1 MGSLV
6 SDLPRM
12 IVCAILKL
20 DSRNGIGYRILS
32 LDEGLV
38 KDIDKDLLIKGIKSG
53 KVNVLNAKV
62 EMVYQTDILGK
73 IKIVNGEKVQVEDVV
88 GEMMSFSNLPQI
100 NTRKDPKD
108 QLYITANKNR
118 YVYAVKHVGGK
129 HKLVDYGGKVILLD
143 DSDFI
148 YYKSNLINIKP
159 LVDETIDISKII
171 STPLTQRTGGFSTG
185 ATGMNQ
191 VSDELRRKTEE
202 EIEKRNRPKPTSV
215 GSFLLKNGDD
225 AFKETECGSVYT
237 MFDGGL
243 ILDLEGKPELTDYKN
258 VGDIGAGYK
267 ISSALINLR
276 ALNYFY
282 FSIIQELNRELIPPE
297 DKSVETMAVSP
308 STLYI
313 NADFADRHT
322 VEELTFVLM
331 HEAMHILFRHNYY
344 GIGKEQ
350 EIHNVAC
357 DLIINKTITDEYGC
371 LPGNKRAVTVDANGV
386 KAGIKYPEGG
396 CWIEA
401 VNTEV
406 DTSESIYHELITAI
420 DKAKQSQGQGKGSS
434 QGQGQGQS
442 QGKGSSQGQGQ
453 SQGKGSSQGQGQGQS
468 QGQGQGSGKGQG
480 SGQGSYEIDF
490 RGSKIK
496 VEPSFRDIVLS
507 AEDTKNGKEG
517 VGDLS
522 NSLARNAEE
531 ACKAA
536 GKDISPLIK
545 ATLKIEAKIVAPRWQ
560 KVLKEFLSKLGEKY
574 HTYSAVNKRYIHSG
588 LIVPGPK
595 TSEENS
601 KMLENIV
608 LAIDTSGSMFN
619 DENLSNIVSLAA
631 SIVKKYKAN
640 GEIIYWDTT
649 VTSTGTFK
657 DTKSLVRTSVE
668 GGGGTDVNCVFEY
681 LAKKYPTRGRQ
692 PSLIIVMTDGYFG
705 RLDDEYVKKYK
716 NVIWA
721 ITEVDIKNFSKPP
734 NGKVAVIDM
743 K

>member
-1 MGSLV
+1 MSSLV

-143 DSDFI
+143 DSDFR

-159 LVDETIDISKII
+159 LIDETIDISKII

-297 DKSVETMAVSP
+297 DKSVEAMAVSP

-406 DTSESIYHELITAI
+406 DTSGSIYHELITAI
-420 DKAKQSQGQGKGSS
+420 DKAKQSQGQG
-434 QGQGQGQS
+434 QGQS
-442 QGKGSSQGQGQ
+442 
-453 SQGKGSSQGQGQGQS
+453 
-468 QGQGQGSGKGQG
+468 QGQGSGKGQG

-574 HTYSAVNKRYIHSG
+574 YTYSAVNKRYIHSG

>member
-38 KDIDKDLLIKGIKSG
+38 KDIDKALLIKGIKSG

-62 EMVYQTDILGK
+62 EMVYQMDILGK

-118 YVYAVKHVGGK
+118 YVYAVKHIGGK

-143 DSDFI
+143 DDDFK

-420 DKAKQSQGQGKGSS
+420 DKAKQSQGQVQS
-434 QGQGQGQS
+434 QGQGS
-442 QGKGSSQGQGQ
+442 
-453 SQGKGSSQGQGQGQS
+453 GQGQS
-468 QGQGQGSGKGQG
+468 QGQGKGQG

-574 HTYSAVNKRYIHSG
+574 YTYSAVNKRYIHSG

-657 DTKSLVRTSVE
+657 DTKSLVRTSIE

>member
-62 EMVYQTDILGK
+62 EMVYQKDILGK

-118 YVYAVKHVGGK
+118 YVYAVKHAGGK

-243 ILDLEGKPELTDYKN
+243 ILDLGGKPELTDYKN

-297 DKSVETMAVSP
+297 DKSIETMAVSP

-420 DKAKQSQGQGKGSS
+420 DKDKQSQGQG
-434 QGQGQGQS
+434 
-442 QGKGSSQGQGQ
+442 
-453 SQGKGSSQGQGQGQS
+453 QGQGQGQS
-468 QGQGQGSGKGQG
+468 QGQ
-480 SGQGSYEIDF
+480 GQGSYEIDF

-522 NSLARNAEE
+522 NSLARSAEG

-536 GKDISPLIK
+536 GKGISPLIK

-574 HTYSAVNKRYIHSG
+574 CTYSAVNKRYIHSG
-588 LIVPGPK
+588 LIVPVLK

-649 VTSTGTFK
+649 VTSTGAFK
-657 DTKSLVRTSVE
+657 DIKSLVRTSVK

>member
-1 MGSLV
+1 M
-6 SDLPRM
+6 
-12 IVCAILKL
+12 
-20 DSRNGIGYRILS
+20 
-32 LDEGLV
+32 
-38 KDIDKDLLIKGIKSG
+38 
-53 KVNVLNAKV
+53 
-62 EMVYQTDILGK
+62 
-73 IKIVNGEKVQVEDVV
+73 
-88 GEMMSFSNLPQI
+88 
-100 NTRKDPKD
+100 
-108 QLYITANKNR
+108 
-118 YVYAVKHVGGK
+118 
-129 HKLVDYGGKVILLD
+129 
-143 DSDFI
+143 
-148 YYKSNLINIKP
+148 
-159 LVDETIDISKII
+159 
-171 STPLTQRTGGFSTG
+171 
-185 ATGMNQ
+185 
-191 VSDELRRKTEE
+191 
-202 EIEKRNRPKPTSV
+202 
-215 GSFLLKNGDD
+215 
-225 AFKETECGSVYT
+225 
-237 MFDGGL
+237 
-243 ILDLEGKPELTDYKN
+243 
-258 VGDIGAGYK
+258 
-267 ISSALINLR
+267 
-276 ALNYFY
+276 
-282 FSIIQELNRELIPPE
+282 
-297 DKSVETMAVSP
+297 
-308 STLYI
+308 
-313 NADFADRHT
+313 
-322 VEELTFVLM
+322 
-331 HEAMHILFRHNYY
+331 
-344 GIGKEQ
+344 
-350 EIHNVAC
+350 
-357 DLIINKTITDEYGC
+357 
-371 LPGNKRAVTVDANGV
+371 
-386 KAGIKYPEGG
+386 
-396 CWIEA
+396 
-401 VNTEV
+401 
-406 DTSESIYHELITAI
+406 
-420 DKAKQSQGQGKGSS
+420 
-434 QGQGQGQS
+434 
-442 QGKGSSQGQGQ
+442 
-453 SQGKGSSQGQGQGQS
+453 
-468 QGQGQGSGKGQG
+468 
-480 SGQGSYEIDF
+480 
-490 RGSKIK
+490 
-496 VEPSFRDIVLS
+496 LS

-574 HTYSAVNKRYIHSG
+574 YTYSAVNKRYIHSG

-608 LAIDTSGSMFN
+608 LAIDTSGSMFD

>member
-62 EMVYQTDILGK
+62 EMVYQKDILGK

-143 DSDFI
+143 DSDFK

-215 GSFLLKNGDD
+215 GSFMLKNGDD

-258 VGDIGAGYK
+258 VGEIGAGYK

-313 NADFADRHT
+313 NAKFADEHT

-420 DKAKQSQGQGKGSS
+420 DKAKQSQGQGQGQS

-442 QGKGSSQGQGQ
+442 QG
-453 SQGKGSSQGQGQGQS
+453 QGQGQGQS
-468 QGQGQGSGKGQG
+468 QGQGQGQSQGQGSGKGQG

-574 HTYSAVNKRYIHSG
+574 YTYSAVNKRYIHSG

-705 RLDDEYVKKYK
+705 SLDDEYVKKYK

>member
-442 QGKGSSQGQGQ
+442 QG
-453 SQGKGSSQGQGQGQS
+453 
-468 QGQGQGSGKGQG
+468 QGQGSGKGQG

>member
-1 MGSLV
+1 MDSLV

-20 DSRNGIGYRILS
+20 DSRGSLGYRILS

-38 KDIDKDLLIKGIKSG
+38 KDIDKALLIKGIKSG

-62 EMVYQTDILGK
+62 EMVYQKDILGK
-73 IKIVNGEKVQVEDVV
+73 IKVVNGEKVQEEDVV
-88 GEMMSFSNLPQI
+88 GEMMSLSNLPHI

-108 QLYITANKNR
+108 QLYITANKNM

-129 HKLVDYGGKVILLD
+129 HKIVDYGGKVILID
-143 DSDFI
+143 DNDFK

-159 LVDETIDISKII
+159 LIDETIDVSKIM

-202 EIEKRNRPKPTSV
+202 EIEKRNRPRPTSV
-215 GSFLLKNGDD
+215 GSFVLKNGDD
-225 AFKETECGSVYT
+225 AFVETECGSVYT
-237 MFDGGL
+237 MFDGGI

-258 VGDIGAGYK
+258 VGDQGAGYK

-282 FSIIQELNRELIPPE
+282 FSIIQELNRELLPPE

-313 NADFADRHT
+313 NAKFADEHT

-420 DKAKQSQGQGKGSS
+420 DKAKQSQGQGKGSGS
-434 QGQGQGQS
+434 GSGSSSGQGQS
-442 QGKGSSQGQGQ
+442 QGQSQGQG
-453 SQGKGSSQGQGQGQS
+453 SGSGS
-468 QGQGQGSGKGQG
+468 GQGQGSGKGQG

-531 ACKAA
+531 ACRAA

-574 HTYSAVNKRYIHSG
+574 YTYSAVNKRYIHSG

-668 GGGGTDVNCVFEY
+668 GGGGTDINCVFEY
-681 LAKKYPTRGRQ
+681 LTKK
-692 PSLIIVMTDGYFG
+692 
-705 RLDDEYVKKYK
+705 
-716 NVIWA
+716 
-721 ITEVDIKNFSKPP
+721 
-734 NGKVAVIDM
+734 
-743 K
+743 

>member
-20 DSRNGIGYRILS
+20 DGRNGIGYRILS

-62 EMVYQTDILGK
+62 EMVYQKDILGK
-73 IKIVNGEKVQVEDVV
+73 IKLVNGEKVQVEDVV
-88 GEMMSFSNLPQI
+88 GEMMSFNNLPQI

-108 QLYITANKNR
+108 QLYITANKNK

-129 HKLVDYGGKVILLD
+129 HKIVDYGGRIILID
-143 DSDFI
+143 DSDFM
-148 YYKSNLINIKP
+148 YYKSNFVNIKP
-159 LVDETIDISKII
+159 LVDETIDVSKII

-215 GSFLLKNGDD
+215 GAFLLKSGDD
-225 AFKETECGSVYT
+225 AFVETECGSIYT

-258 VGDIGAGYK
+258 VGDLGAGYK

-420 DKAKQSQGQGKGSS
+420 DKAKQNKGQGQS
-434 QGQGQGQS
+434 QGQGQGQGS
-442 QGKGSSQGQGQ
+442 GKG
-453 SQGKGSSQGQGQGQS
+453 QGQGQGQS
-468 QGQGQGSGKGQG
+468 QGQGQGQG

-574 HTYSAVNKRYIHSG
+574 YTYSAVNKRYIHSG

-640 GEIIYWDTT
+640 GEIIYWDTS

-668 GGGGTDVNCVFEY
+668 GGGGTDINCVFEY
-681 LAKKYPTRGRQ
+681 LAKKYPNRSRQ

>member
-1 MGSLV
+1 MDSLV

-108 QLYITANKNR
+108 QLYITANKNK

-129 HKLVDYGGKVILLD
+129 YKLVDYGGKVILVD
-143 DSDFI
+143 DDDFR

-159 LVDETIDISKII
+159 LIDETIDISKII

-215 GSFLLKNGDD
+215 GSFMLKNGDD

-420 DKAKQSQGQGKGSS
+420 DKAKQSQGQGQGQS

-442 QGKGSSQGQGQ
+442 Q
-453 SQGKGSSQGQGQGQS
+453 
-468 QGQGQGSGKGQG
+468 GQG

-574 HTYSAVNKRYIHSG
+574 YTYSAVNKRYIHSG

-631 SIVKKYKAN
+631 FIVKKYKAN

>member
-20 DSRNGIGYRILS
+20 DGRNGIGYRILS

-62 EMVYQTDILGK
+62 EMVYQKDILGK
-73 IKIVNGEKVQVEDVV
+73 IKLVNGEKVQVEDVV

-108 QLYITANKNR
+108 QLYITANKNK

-129 HKLVDYGGKVILLD
+129 HKIVDYGGRVILID
-143 DSDFI
+143 DSDFM
-148 YYKSNLINIKP
+148 YYKSNFVNIKP
-159 LVDETIDISKII
+159 LVDETIDVSKII
-171 STPLTQRTGGFSTG
+171 STPLNQRTGGFSTG

-215 GSFLLKNGDD
+215 GAFLLKSGDD
-225 AFKETECGSVYT
+225 AFVETECGSIYT

-258 VGDIGAGYK
+258 VGDLGAGYK

-371 LPGNKRAVTVDANGV
+371 LPGNKRAITVDVNGV

-420 DKAKQSQGQGKGSS
+420 DKAKQNK
-434 QGQGQGQS
+434 
-442 QGKGSSQGQGQ
+442 
-453 SQGKGSSQGQGQGQS
+453 GQGQS
-468 QGQGQGSGKGQG
+468 QGQGSGQNQGQGQGSGQGQSQGQSQGQGQG

-507 AEDTKNGKEG
+507 AEDTNNGKEG

-574 HTYSAVNKRYIHSG
+574 YTYSAVNKRYIHSG

-631 SIVKKYKAN
+631 SIAKKYKAN

>member
-1 MGSLV
+1 MGSSV
-6 SDLPRM
+6 SNLPRM

-143 DSDFI
+143 DDDFK

-159 LVDETIDISKII
+159 LIDETIDISKII

-225 AFKETECGSVYT
+225 AFKETECGSIYT

-313 NADFADRHT
+313 NAKFADEHT

-420 DKAKQSQGQGKGSS
+420 DKAKQSQGQG
-434 QGQGQGQS
+434 QGQS
-442 QGKGSSQGQGQ
+442 
-453 SQGKGSSQGQGQGQS
+453 
-468 QGQGQGSGKGQG
+468 QGQGSGKGQG

-574 HTYSAVNKRYIHSG
+574 YTYSAVNKRYIHSG

>member
-62 EMVYQTDILGK
+62 EMVYQKDILGK

-108 QLYITANKNR
+108 QLYITANKNM

-129 HKLVDYGGKVILLD
+129 HKIVDYGGKVILID
-143 DSDFI
+143 DNDFK

-215 GSFLLKNGDD
+215 GSFMLKNGDD

-258 VGDIGAGYK
+258 VGEIGAGYK
-267 ISSALINLR
+267 VSSALINLR

-313 NADFADRHT
+313 NAGFADEHT

-420 DKAKQSQGQGKGSS
+420 DKAKQSQGQG
-434 QGQGQGQS
+434 Q
-442 QGKGSSQGQGQ
+442 GSSQGQGQ
-453 SQGKGSSQGQGQGQS
+453 SRGQGQ
-468 QGQGQGSGKGQG
+468 GQG

-574 HTYSAVNKRYIHSG
+574 YTYSAVNKRYIHSG

>member
-12 IVCAILKL
+12 VVCAILKL

-88 GEMMSFSNLPQI
+88 GEMMSFSNLHQI

-108 QLYITANKNR
+108 QLYITANKNK

-129 HKLVDYGGKVILLD
+129 HKLVDYGGKVILVD
-143 DSDFI
+143 DSDFK

-420 DKAKQSQGQGKGSS
+420 DKAKQSQGQGQGQGSS
-434 QGQGQGQS
+434 QG
-442 QGKGSSQGQGQ
+442 
-453 SQGKGSSQGQGQGQS
+453 

-480 SGQGSYEIDF
+480 SGLGSYEIDF

-574 HTYSAVNKRYIHSG
+574 YTYSAVNKRYIHSG

-595 TSEENS
+595 TFEENS

-681 LAKKYPTRGRQ
+681 LDKKYPTRGRQ

-705 RLDDEYVKKYK
+705 SLDDEYVKKYK

>member
-143 DSDFI
+143 DSDFR

-159 LVDETIDISKII
+159 LIDETIDISKII

-267 ISSALINLR
+267 ISSALVNLR

-420 DKAKQSQGQGKGSS
+420 DKAKQSQGQG
-434 QGQGQGQS
+434 
-442 QGKGSSQGQGQ
+442 
-453 SQGKGSSQGQGQGQS
+453 
-468 QGQGQGSGKGQG
+468 QGSGKGQG

-574 HTYSAVNKRYIHSG
+574 YTYSAVNKRYIHSG

-705 RLDDEYVKKYK
+705 SLDDEYVKKYK